1 MVLNEKRKR
10 LTSHFTQKKDKKDKK
25 QTNKHENR
33 HKNLQVVTIFLFGVI
48 LPKLQYHNGVI
59 NTNTSSKDSALPFLE
74 RSGN

>member
-33 HKNLQVVTIFLFGVI
+33 HKNLQVV
-48 LPKLQYHNGVI
+48 
-59 NTNTSSKDSALPFLE
+59 
-74 RSGN
+74 